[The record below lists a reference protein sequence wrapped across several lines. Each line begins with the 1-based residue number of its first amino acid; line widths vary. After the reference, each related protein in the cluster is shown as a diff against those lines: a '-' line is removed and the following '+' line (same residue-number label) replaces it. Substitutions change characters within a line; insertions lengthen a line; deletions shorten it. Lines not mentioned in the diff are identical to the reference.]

1 MTILKL
7 NSKENKESFYNDYD
21 LNSFS
26 YKEAKKYEKRNFIS
40 FYISLIRAKQ
50 PLIFS
55 FCPLNDYNSRIIKI
69 DLFFISLSLHYF
81 TNSLFFNESTI
92 HKIYEDGG
100 IYNFIY
106 LIPYISYSFIISHIL
121 NIIIRYI
128 FLSERNLNQIIIEKN
143 LEKMYEIM
151 NIVKRKLV
159 LKYIFFF
166 IIFTIV
172 DWFIWYYLSS
182 FGAVYQNTQV
192 YIIENTMIS
201 FGFSLVFPFIFYL
214 LPSFLRISSLKNSNG
229 ELLYKISKVI
239 QFI

>member
-1 MTILKL
+1 MNECNSFSNLDLNTKKATKGIKTKKNLTILKL

-81 TNSLFFNESTI
+81 INSLFFNESTI

-100 IYNFIY
+100 IYDFIY
-106 LIPYISYSFIISHIL
+106 LTPYISYSFIISHIL

-159 LKYIFFF
+159 LKYI
-166 IIFTIV
+166 
-172 DWFIWYYLSS
+172 LLK
-182 FGAVYQNTQV
+182 
-192 YIIENTMIS
+192 YI
-201 FGFSLVFPFIFYL
+201 
-214 LPSFLRISSLKNSNG
+214 
-229 ELLYKISKVI
+229 
-239 QFI
+239 